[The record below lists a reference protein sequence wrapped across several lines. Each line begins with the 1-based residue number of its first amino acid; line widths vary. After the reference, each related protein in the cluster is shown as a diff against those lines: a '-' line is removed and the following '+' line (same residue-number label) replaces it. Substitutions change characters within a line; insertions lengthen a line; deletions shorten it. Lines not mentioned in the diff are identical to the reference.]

1 MSTVMINKTRAYIE
15 KPSKK
20 LITSEAVLAQ
30 WQMVNTTK
38 LMICD
43 FDKKSAKSKIE
54 KQDIEQLITKMEMII
69 KELSER
75 TTGIDNLVSS

>member
-1 MSTVMINKTRAYIE
+1 MINKTRAYIE

-20 LITSEAVLAQ
+20 LITSEVVLAQ
-30 WQMVNTTK
+30 WKMVNTTK
-38 LMICD
+38 LMLCD

-69 KELSER
+69 KEFSER
-75 TTGIDNLVSS
+75 TTGVVV